1 MADDDPSM
9 GSPPSVSPPPNVSGG
24 VAAGG
29 GDTQGGAGPQT
40 GNLPPTGAPSA
51 RPVAKLGLEA
61 RGAEVARGA
70 LQALTIALPMVGGS
84 SKLGMAILHAIQK
97 LGKEL
102 PEQNQGGGQDQLMQA
117 LQRAQARGGPQGG
130 TPPPGGGM
138 QPPPQ
143 AAPGPPPAM
152 TA

>member
-1 MADDDPSM
+1 MADDDTAV
-9 GSPPSVSPPPNVSGG
+9 SPPSVSPPGGQSPG

-29 GDTQGGAGPQT
+29 GDAQAPGSPQT
-40 GNLPPTGAPSA
+40 GNLPPSGAPSS

-102 PEQNQGGGQDQLMQA
+102 PEQNKPEGQDALMQA

-130 TPPPGGGM
+130 TPQAPPA
-138 QPPPQ
+138 QT
-143 AAPGPPPAM
+143 PGPAPAM